1 MKEAGIDIYGNGTQA
16 MGDLLT
22 GEESFD
28 HVITVCDEAN
38 AERCLVLPG
47 SGYRHHWGFPVQG
60 SEEERLPGTRRIRD
74 QISSSHTGMVL
85 DAL

>member
-1 MKEAGIDIYGNGTQA
+1 MQARNQAPFMKEVGIDIYGNGTQA

-38 AERCLVLPG
+38 AERCPILPG
-47 SGYRHHWGFPVQG
+47 SG
-60 SEEERLPGTRRIRD
+60 L
-74 QISSSHTGMVL
+74 SSPLGVSG
-85 DAL
+85 AGK

>member
-1 MKEAGIDIYGNGTQA
+1 MYPQQCPFTKWRRAFLQKLPVSNLRPEVQSRNQAPFMKEVGIDIYGNGTQA

-38 AERCLVLPG
+38 AE
-47 SGYRHHWGFPVQG
+47 
-60 SEEERLPGTRRIRD
+60 
-74 QISSSHTGMVL
+74 
-85 DAL
+85 